1 MNQLSSEIEDMIK
14 KDVENLSERPVYT
27 SPTYKSGY
35 KAGATKWALMMEEFL
50 NWADENFVKNA
61 YSKLWSNGREGEFF
75 TTSELLILFLKQT
88 KNS

>member
-50 NWADENFVKNA
+50 LWAYEKYRYTGNYWYDWNLMNPPR
-61 YSKLWSNGREGEFF
+61 YS
-75 TTSELLILFLKQT
+75 TPELLTLFIQT